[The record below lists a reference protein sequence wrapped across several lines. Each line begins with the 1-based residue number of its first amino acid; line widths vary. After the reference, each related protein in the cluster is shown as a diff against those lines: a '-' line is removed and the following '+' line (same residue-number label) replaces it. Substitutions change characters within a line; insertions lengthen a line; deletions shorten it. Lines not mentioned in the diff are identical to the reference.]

1 MKYLLDTHYVLWSLL
16 EPSKINEKIKEI
28 LEDPNKIKN
37 ISKISFWEISVKYK
51 IGKLELDGIT
61 PEDILAGSQEAGFEI
76 YDLSVEDIA
85 SSYKLPFIDNH
96 RDPFDRLIIWQ
107 CMQNDLIMIT
117 ADEKIKEYGK
127 FNLKLLI

>member
-16 EPSKINEKIKEI
+16 EPGKINEKIKEI
-28 LEDPNKIKN
+28 LEDPDKIKN
-37 ISKISFWEISVKYK
+37 ISKISFWEISLKYK
-51 IGKLELDGIT
+51 IGKLELNGIT

-76 YDLSVEDIA
+76 YNLSVEDIA

-127 FNLKLLI
+127 FNLKLLV

>member
-1 MKYLLDTHYVLWSLL
+1 VKYLLDTHYVLWSLL

>member
-51 IGKLELDGIT
+51 IGKLELNGIT

-127 FNLKLLI
+127 FNLKLLV

>member
-16 EPSKINEKIKEI
+16 EPGKINEKIKEI
-28 LEDPNKIKN
+28 LEDPNKLKS

-51 IGKLELDGIT
+51 IGKLELNGIT
-61 PEDILAGSQEAGFEI
+61 PEDILAGSREAGFKI

-127 FNLKLLI
+127 FNLKLLG

>member
-1 MKYLLDTHYVLWSLL
+1 VKYLLDTHYVLWSLL

-51 IGKLELDGIT
+51 IGKLELNGIT

-127 FNLKLLI
+127 FNLKLLV

>member
-16 EPSKINEKIKEI
+16 EPGKINEKIKEI

-51 IGKLELDGIT
+51 IGKLELNGIT

-127 FNLKLLI
+127 FNLKLLV

>member
-16 EPSKINEKIKEI
+16 EPGKINEKIKEI
-28 LEDPNKIKN
+28 LEDPDKIKN
-37 ISKISFWEISVKYK
+37 ISKISFWEISLKYK
-51 IGKLELDGIT
+51 IGKLQLNGIT

-76 YDLSVEDIA
+76 YNLSVEDIA

-96 RDPFDRLIIWQ
+96 QDPFDRLIIWQ

-127 FNLKLLI
+127 FNLKLLV

>member
-1 MKYLLDTHYVLWSLL
+1 MKYLLDTHYVLWSLF
-16 EPSKINEKIKEI
+16 EPGKINEKIKEI
-28 LEDPNKIKN
+28 LEDPDKIKN
-37 ISKISFWEISVKYK
+37 ISKISFWEISLKYK
-51 IGKLELDGIT
+51 IGKLELNGIT

-76 YDLSVEDIA
+76 YNLSVEDIA

-96 RDPFDRLIIWQ
+96 QDPFDRLIIWQ

-127 FNLKLLI
+127 FNLKLLV

>member
-16 EPSKINEKIKEI
+16 EPGKINEKIKEI
-28 LEDPNKIKN
+28 LEDPDKIKN
-37 ISKISFWEISVKYK
+37 ISKISFWEISLKYK
-51 IGKLELDGIT
+51 IGKLQLNGIT
-61 PEDILAGSQEAGFEI
+61 PEDILTGSQEAGFEI

-127 FNLKLLI
+127 FNLKLLV

>member
-16 EPSKINEKIKEI
+16 EPGKINEKIKEI

-51 IGKLELDGIT
+51 IGKLELNGIT

-117 ADEKIKEYGK
+117 ADEKIKEYEK
-127 FNLKLLI
+127 FNLKLLV

>member
-16 EPSKINEKIKEI
+16 EPGKINEKIKEI
-28 LEDPNKIKN
+28 LEDPDKIKN
-37 ISKISFWEISVKYK
+37 ISKISFWEISLKYK
-51 IGKLELDGIT
+51 IGKLELNGIT

-76 YDLSVEDIA
+76 YNLSVEDIA

-96 RDPFDRLIIWQ
+96 QDPFDRLIIWQ

-127 FNLKLLI
+127 FNLKLLV

>member
-1 MKYLLDTHYVLWSLL
+1 MLWSLL
-16 EPSKINEKIKEI
+16 EPGKINEKIKEI
-28 LEDPNKIKN
+28 LEDPDKIKN
-37 ISKISFWEISVKYK
+37 ISKISFWEISLKYK
-51 IGKLELDGIT
+51 IGKLELNGIT

-76 YDLSVEDIA
+76 YNLSVEDIA

-96 RDPFDRLIIWQ
+96 QDPFDRLIIWQ

-127 FNLKLLI
+127 FNLKLLV

>member
-16 EPSKINEKIKEI
+16 EPGKINEKIKEI
-28 LEDPNKIKN
+28 LEDPDKIKN
-37 ISKISFWEISVKYK
+37 ISKISFWEISLKYK
-51 IGKLELDGIT
+51 IGKLQLNGIT

-127 FNLKLLI
+127 FNLKLLV

>member
-51 IGKLELDGIT
+51 IGKLELNGIT

-117 ADEKIKEYGK
+117 ADEKIKEYEK
-127 FNLKLLI
+127 FNLKLLV

>member
-16 EPSKINEKIKEI
+16 EPGKINEKIKEI
-28 LEDPNKIKN
+28 LEDPDKIKN
-37 ISKISFWEISVKYK
+37 ISKISFWEISLKYK
-51 IGKLELDGIT
+51 IGKLELNGIT

-76 YDLSVEDIA
+76 YDLSVEDIV

-127 FNLKLLI
+127 FNLKLLV

>member
-16 EPSKINEKIKEI
+16 EPGKINEKIKEI
-28 LEDPNKIKN
+28 LEDPDKIKN
-37 ISKISFWEISVKYK
+37 ISKISFWEISLKYK
-51 IGKLELDGIT
+51 IGKLELNGIT

-127 FNLKLLI
+127 FNLKLLV

>member
-51 IGKLELDGIT
+51 IGKLELNGIT

-76 YDLSVEDIA
+76 YDLSVEDIT

-127 FNLKLLI
+127 FNLKLLV